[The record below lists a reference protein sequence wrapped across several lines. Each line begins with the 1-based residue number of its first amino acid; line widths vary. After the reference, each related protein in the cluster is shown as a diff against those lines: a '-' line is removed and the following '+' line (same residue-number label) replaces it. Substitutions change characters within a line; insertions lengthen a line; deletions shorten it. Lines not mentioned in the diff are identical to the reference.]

1 MRTIS
6 ILLTLL
12 LLVVWIAIARYA
24 YVCQIKQLCGETSAT
39 SHTELPEERTAVR
52 PKTMSIRYNNTV
64 ILDGYEEFEF
74 ANGKVSPALY
84 DDNKRLLDDLATYL
98 TNNPERQMEITGGFR
113 PSEREMKS
121 GVFENLGLARA
132 NAIRQELVRRGIS
145 ENRIGLNY
153 ETEGSEELGRPVQFK
168 LSDLEKKPEDF
179 TRVMFTFRDMTF
191 SDANF
196 AIDSDVF
203 RPGKQ
208 FLLYADSVITF
219 TKTNPDYHIHI
230 IGHTDDDGNELYNET
245 LGKKRAASAR
255 KFLKNMG
262 IKNKII
268 TSSKGES
275 QPMAPNT
282 TDANKQKNRR
292 VNFVLKK

>member
-1 MRTIS
+1 M
-6 ILLTLL
+6 L
-12 LLVVWIAIARYA
+12 LLVVWIAIARYG
-24 YVCQIKQLCGETSAT
+24 YVCQIKQLCGDTPENT
-39 SHTELPEERTAVR
+39 HTNSSDNNAEIR
-52 PKTMSIRYNNTV
+52 PKTISIRYNNTV

-74 ANGKVSPALY
+74 DSKKVRPALY
-84 DDNKRLLDDLATYL
+84 EDNNRLLDDLATYL
-98 TNNPERQMEITGGFR
+98 TSNPERQMEIIGGFR
-113 PSEREMKS
+113 PSERELKS

-145 ENRIGLNY
+145 EDRIGLNY
-153 ETEGSEELGRPVQFK
+153 EAEGSEELGRPIQFK
-168 LSDLEKKPEDF
+168 LSDLEGKPEDF
-179 TRVMFTFRDMTF
+179 TRVMFTFKDMTF

-219 TKTNPDYHIHI
+219 TKSNPNYRIHI
-230 IGHTDDDGNELYNET
+230 IGHTDDDGNDLYNET
-245 LGKKRAASAR
+245 LGKKRATSAR
-255 KFLKNMG
+255 NFLKKMG
-262 IKNKII
+262 VKNKII